1 MKQFVGFPAKMD
13 FTPLPNL
20 FFSQLL
26 PGIDDLAELKTTLH
40 VFAAVYRKKG
50 SPQFASFKELL
61 GNVSLMESLRGLGKS
76 PEEALR
82 QALDAATRRGTVL
95 HVELGDGENEDIYLI
110 NNDTSKQALAKIQ
123 SGEIK
128 LGGLKVTAP
137 EPAPAEPPPDIFT
150 LYEQNIGMLT
160 PMIAEELREAEK
172 LYPPDWIHDAIKE
185 AVALN
190 KRNIR
195 YITRILERW
204 SEEGKT
210 DGTHQRYPKTGPD
223 KYVKGKYGHMVQR

>member
-26 PGIDDLAELKTTLH
+26 PGINDLAELKATLH

-61 GNVSLMESLRGLGKS
+61 GNVSLMESLRGMDNP

-110 NNDTSKQALAKIQ
+110 NNDASRQALAKIQ

-128 LGGLKVTAP
+128 LGGLKATTP
-137 EPAPAEPPPDIFT
+137 EPVPAEPPPDIFT

-172 LYPPDWIHDAIKE
+172 LYPLDWIHDAIKE

-190 KRNIR
+190 KWNIR

-204 SEEGKT
+204 STEGKT

>member
-1 MKQFVGFPAKMD
+1 MKQFAGFPAKMD

-76 PEEALR
+76 SEEALK
-82 QALDAATRRGTVL
+82 QALVAAIRRGTVL

-110 NNDTSKQALAKIQ
+110 NNDASKQALAKIQ
-123 SGEIK
+123 SGELK
-128 LGGLKVTAP
+128 LGGLKATTP

-172 LYPPDWIHDAIKE
+172 LYPLDWIHDAIKE

-210 DGTHQRYPKTGPD
+210 DGTHRRYSKKDPD
-223 KYVKGKYGHMVQR
+223 KYFKGKYGRLVQR